1 MAPMSK
7 ALMKALDRVTELKAD
22 LKEANG
28 ELKEAVEA
36 TPMYKAFFD
45 AIKETMP
52 DQVPDKAAAANAF
65 KITLSM
71 LTKKEEGE
79 GEDA

>member
-1 MAPMSK
+1 MANTSK

-22 LKEANG
+22 LKEANA

-36 TPMYKAFFD
+36 TTMYKAFFD
-45 AIKETMP
+45 AIKETLP

-65 KITLSM
+65 KITLAM
-71 LTKKEEGE
+71 LTKKEEGAA
-79 GEDA
+79 EDA

>member
-22 LKEANG
+22 LKEANA

-36 TPMYKAFFD
+36 TPMYKAFLD
-45 AIKETMP
+45 AINETSENKIP
-52 DQVPDKAAAANAF
+52 GKAAAANAF

-71 LTKKEEGE
+71 LTKKDEEGAADE
-79 GEDA
+79 